1 MRKYVFAASAFAL
14 MSAASVQAADVI
26 VPVFR
31 WEGVYAGGQIGASWS
46 KSTVKGRG
54 FAVDPV
60 NRRFSP
66 NADGFIGGLYFGYN
80 FNAGNN
86 VVLGLDTDFVWGN
99 LKDRS
104 QFYTTDNAYYYE
116 GKVRQKWN
124 SATRIRIGYGY
135 DRWLPYVAGG
145 FAYGKVKADIFERAL
160 ASGIEI
166 HSRMNRIMVG
176 WTVGAGTE
184 YAVTDNVLL
193 RLEYRYTNLGDK
205 SFGRKSVL
213 HGKTEY
219 AAHDIRAGIAYKF

>member
-1 MRKYVFAASAFAL
+1 MRKYLFAASAFAL
-14 MSAASVQAADVI
+14 IAASGAQAADVI
-26 VPVFR
+26 APVFN
-31 WEGVYAGGQIGASWS
+31 WEGVYAGGQIGGSWS

-60 NRRFSP
+60 DRRFSP
-66 NADGFIGGLYFGYN
+66 DADGFFGGLYFGYN

-99 LKDRS
+99 LKDKSR
-104 QFYTTDNAYYYE
+104 FLTDGFSHYYE
-116 GKVRQKWN
+116 GKIRQKWN

-145 FAYGKVKADIFERAL
+145 FAYGKVKADLFERAL
-160 ASGIEI
+160 ADGTEVRSG
-166 HSRMNRIMVG
+166 MNKIMVG

-184 YAVTDNVLL
+184 YAVMDNVLL

-213 HGKTEY
+213 HGKAEY
-219 AAHDIRAGIAYKF
+219 ETHDVRAGVAYKF